1 MNDYSFDEQTEVRK
15 PPTPRARESFRRHN
29 MSGEKLTYH
38 LNDSNNTPKIN
49 RTDEFNY
56 TDEEDDENDDDN
68 ESFRN
73 FSREFSPDYSFVSA
87 CNSPMAAQVRER
99 SCRSMDSSQSFNK
112 ANSSYSENHV
122 HKHPKR
128 SILSFNKIFI
138 FSIIMVIL
146 YIISTVLSTG
156 ETTQEKNVSEINE
169 TNTINLMAVEKLLDE
184 SMEIIRT
191 KFHNQKLNIWN
202 DIASGIYDVIIYPQK
217 PTVITL
223 FGNEVDTLNCLAQ
236 MVADLSSTIIGT
248 NDYFVLTPT
257 DFPNDVGR
265 TISKLRA
272 KISQKRVVVIQDLL
286 NINAEAMRAFHNFC
300 DRQNPLIKKAIYIM
314 TMVVDGYEPFQN
326 ELVFVEKQISKQLS
340 GKIDKD
346 VLDPLVTRLT
356 DGVIVPVFP
365 ESTITLD
372 KNVCIS
378 TLTNKRLIF

>member
-202 DIASGIYDVIIYPQK
+202 DIASGIYDVI
-217 PTVITL
+217 
-223 FGNEVDTLNCLAQ
+223 
-236 MVADLSSTIIGT
+236 
-248 NDYFVLTPT
+248 
-257 DFPNDVGR
+257 
-265 TISKLRA
+265 
-272 KISQKRVVVIQDLL
+272 QDLL